1 MITPPQ
7 WLTPGNLGSYSES
20 HSFYLNP
27 LVLSFTGAS
36 NGAVFYSTVVSLLNG
51 QLPPGLFYTRT
62 GTYELTIFGESNNL
76 QEDLN
81 SEFTFRVSSQGYV
94 ADQTFF
100 LTLTADIPAP
110 SWDLQPEFLGYK
122 RQLATS
128 VFNLVATTTTVYPVI
143 YSLPSPTAAESIMPA
158 SGVLSVSNAAA
169 LGNHFVSVAANVL
182 ASSRTTV
189 LQYTV
194 VADNTPPAWITPAGV
209 VLQTEPDVFVSF
221 QFKVFDASGTA
232 STFAFSGPV
241 PSGYI
246 LTSQG
251 LLQGTA
257 PLGNQVQSF
266 DITATNDFGTATRSF
281 DIIVNSLVNNTIS
294 WKNDHDDLGSQNDGA
309 FYTWDIGAAS
319 TASVVLTYEVTGG
332 WLPRSLTIT
341 PETGVLQGFI
351 DFHVKT
357 HSYTWQITASDGF
370 NTLTRDMTLTV
381 VSSHGDQFAT
391 MTLPVTGYLK
401 QAVIEQNFTSYPA
414 LAETY
419 LPVLTVV
426 DGLKYSNNILPLLQT
441 ASNWLHQLDVQM
453 GNLQVDS
460 GTLYRNV
467 FDSERGAAAI
477 AQAPGGSMPPETIL
491 NMRRAWIQEPGF
503 ISQGSGTGAE
513 FFAEVD
519 LEQGSITAVN
529 IINSGEDY
537 YYSPEIAIQGTGSG
551 AQTQAYIGVMSAN
564 ITTSSNNWSVGNT
577 FVLDVGEY
585 ISPAVGNVTAVSNGM
600 ISTVTWQSPGLYTLA
615 PRINP
620 VITSLGQT
628 VGVDPVWGI
637 SFVDVTDSGTGYNTQ
652 TQVQID
658 NQEMLPA
665 GTSIWQSRMPV
676 APAPAITTPLAAD
689 RVAGRIWQT
698 ITLVAQTQGQQWLG
712 GTTYDQDTLSWDH
725 GATTFQ
731 DWQQP
736 TYTFWDGDATIFD
749 QGLTVWDHEQQP
761 VGTVATWN
769 QLTINAATTWSEV
782 YPQMF
787 TRENP
792 WRGSDTR
799 TDWLVNM
806 TSLQLSGN
814 NQVNF
819 GNLNVSPW
827 L

>member
-27 LVLSFTGAS
+27 LVLTFTGAS

-62 GTYELTIFGESNNL
+62 GTYQLTIFGESNNL
-76 QEDLN
+76 QEDLD

-94 ADQTFF
+94 SDQTFF
-100 LTLTADIPAP
+100 LTITADIPAP

-122 RQLATS
+122 RQTAAS
-128 VFNLVATTTTVYPVI
+128 VFNLLATTTTVYPVT
-143 YSLPSPTAAESIMPA
+143 YSLPAPTAAESIAGA
-158 SGVLSVSNAAA
+158 SGVLTVSNAAA

-182 ASSRTTV
+182 TSSRTTV

-194 VADNTPPAWITPAGV
+194 VADNSPPVWITPAGV
-209 VLQTEPDVFVSF
+209 ILQTEPNVFISF
-221 QFKVFDASGTA
+221 QFRVFDASGTA

-241 PSGYI
+241 PDGYT

-257 PLGNQVQSF
+257 PLSNQVQSF
-266 DITATNDFGTATRSF
+266 DITATNDFGTTTRSF
-281 DIIVNSLVNNTIS
+281 DVIVNSLVNNTIS
-294 WKNDHDDLGSQNDGA
+294 WKNDQNDLGRQNDGA
-309 FYTWDIGAAS
+309 FYTWDISASS
-319 TASVVLTYEVTGG
+319 TASVVLTYQVSGG

-351 DFHVKT
+351 DYHVKNHT
-357 HSYTWQITASDGF
+357 YIWQITASDGF
-370 NTLTRDMTLTV
+370 STLTRDMTLTV

-401 QAVIEQNFTSYPA
+401 QAVIEQNFTSYPD

-426 DGLKYSNNILPLLQT
+426 DGLKYQSNILALLET
-441 ASNWLHQLDVQM
+441 ASSWLHQLDVQM
-453 GNLQVDS
+453 GNLQVDA

-467 FDSERGAAAI
+467 FDSERGAAPL
-477 AQAPGGSMPPETIL
+477 AQAPGGSMPPETIV
-491 NMRRAWIQEPGF
+491 NMRRAWTQDPGF
-503 ISQGSGTGAE
+503 ISQGSGIGAE

-551 AQTQAYIGVMSAN
+551 AETQTYIGVMTAN

-585 ISPAVGNVTAVSNGM
+585 ISPAVGNVIAVSNGM
-600 ISTVTWQSPGLYTLA
+600 ITTVTWQSPGLYSRA

-620 VITSLGQT
+620 VVTSLGQT

-637 SFVDVTDSGTGYNTQ
+637 SFVDITNPGTGYDYDTK
-652 TQVQID
+652 VEIA
-658 NQEMLPA
+658 NQEILPA
-665 GTSIWQSRMPV
+665 GTSVWQPRMPV
-676 APAPAITTPLAAD
+676 APAPEITTAVAAD

-698 ITLVAQTQGQQWLG
+698 ITLVLQTQGQKWLG
-712 GTTYDQDTLSWDH
+712 STTYDQDTLSWDN

-736 TYTFWDGDATIFD
+736 AYTVWDGDETTFD
-749 QGLTVWDHEQQP
+749 QGLTVWDQEQQP

-769 QLTINAATTWSEV
+769 SLVINATTTWSEV
-782 YPQMF
+782 YLEMF
-787 TRENP
+787 TRDNP
-792 WRGSDTR
+792 WRQSDTR
-799 TDWLVNM
+799 TDWLINM

-814 NQVNF
+814 NLVVS
-819 GNLNVSPW
+819 GNININQW
-827 L
+827 Q